1 MIRNASRKFA
11 LAITLLALAAPIG
24 RAVAQSSSTPPT
36 PTDPSVIT
44 GTNPEPQDDTVD
56 EILALLFFA

>member
-11 LAITLLALAAPIG
+11 LAMTLLVLAAPIG
-24 RAVAQSSSTPPT
+24 RAVAQSSTTQPA

-44 GTNPEPQDDTVD
+44 GTNPEPQDDIVD

>member
-24 RAVAQSSSTPPT
+24 RAVAQSSTPT
-36 PTDPSVIT
+36 STDPSVIT
-44 GTNPEPQDDTVD
+44 GTNPEPQDDIVD